1 MLSILLRLWLVAE
14 LLAFAAVGRVVLQ
27 ASWPGAT
34 AFALGMILLIR
45 ALMIGF
51 TWVMAWRH
59 GSPQAP
65 LGVVRRGSMVLAEY
79 AAFVLDFCLIQP
91 IERLWMGPDRLRS
104 GASPVL
110 LVHGYMCNRGC
121 WWWLRRRLEAAGYP
135 VATIT
140 LETPWSSIDDFAEQL
155 HARVQAVCADTGA
168 QKVTLIGHSMGGLV
182 SRAYMARHG
191 AARVAGL
198 ITIAT
203 PHQGSK
209 LAGLGMGHD
218 AVQMRA
224 GSDWL
229 QALAHHRVTVPFVSI
244 RTLQD
249 NFVLP
254 PELQRHPDAVDEPL
268 PGVGHLAALI
278 HPRTLALLRHHLL
291 QMDPPQK

>member
-14 LLAFAAVGRVVLQ
+14 LVAFGLIGRIVLQ
-27 ASWPGAT
+27 ISWPAAL

-45 ALMIGF
+45 APMIGF

-59 GSPQAP
+59 GSPSTP
-65 LGVVRRGSMVLAEY
+65 LGLPRHVSMVLTEY

-91 IERLWMGPDRLRS
+91 IERLWMGPDRLRPA
-104 GASPVL
+104 ASPVL

-140 LETPWSSIDDFAEQL
+140 LETPWRSIDDFAEQL
-155 HARVQAVCADTGA
+155 HARVQSVCAATGV
-168 QKVTLIGHSMGGLV
+168 QTVTLIGHSMGGLV
-182 SRAYMARHG
+182 SRAYMACHG
-191 AARVAGL
+191 AERVAGL

-203 PHQGSK
+203 PHQGSR
-209 LAGLGMGHD
+209 LAALGMGHD
-218 AVQMRA
+218 ARQMRA
-224 GSDWL
+224 GSDWIR
-229 QALAHHRVTVPFVSI
+229 ALADHRVTVPFVSI

-254 PELQRHPDAVDEPL
+254 QELQRHPDAVDEPL

-278 HPRTLALLRHHLL
+278 HPRTLALVHHHLV
-291 QMDPPQK
+291 QMDPT